1 MWKLINLLGAHTQ
14 LDVSHFPVASPACV
28 DSEGPGLSCWLWVP
42 AVPLAWAGTY
52 PAESDL
58 SQAIQVTGLFVS
70 EAGLG
75 SEGLLG
81 WPQERLSVP
90 QKVLPASTQG
100 N

>member
-14 LDVSHFPVASPACV
+14 LDMSHFPVASPACV

-58 SQAIQVTGLFVS
+58 SQAMQILHSHPVK
-70 EAGLG
+70 
-75 SEGLLG
+75 
-81 WPQERLSVP
+81 WQESIFTCV
-90 QKVLPASTQG
+90 
-100 N
+100 